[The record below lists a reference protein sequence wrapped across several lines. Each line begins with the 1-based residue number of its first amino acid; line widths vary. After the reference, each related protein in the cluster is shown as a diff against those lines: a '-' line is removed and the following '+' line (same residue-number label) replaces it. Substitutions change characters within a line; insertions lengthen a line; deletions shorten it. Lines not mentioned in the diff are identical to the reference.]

1 MPVPSI
7 GEYWNSFLANLPPTS
22 HYFGR
27 PYVTEKF
34 GDTPELADEFGQL
47 VVKGIKTS
55 TCSALWEWEADG
67 HSLPHPGLVSIVLDS
82 QDQPLCIIE
91 ITEVYVC
98 RFKNVDE
105 EFAQT
110 EGEGDLS
117 LEYWRKA
124 NKKFFSRRL
133 PKIGKEFSED
143 MPLVCVLFKVIY
155 K

>member
-1 MPVPSI
+1 MADPAI
-7 GEYWNSFLANLPPTS
+7 GEYWNSFLASLPHS
-22 HYFGR
+22 SLYFGK

-47 VVKGIKTS
+47 VVQGIKTS

-67 HSLPHPGLVSIVLDS
+67 HFLPQPGILSIVLNSRDE
-82 QDQPLCIIE
+82 PLCIIE
-91 ITEVYVC
+91 VTEVYVC
-98 RFKNVDE
+98 RFKAVDE
-105 EFAQT
+105 EFART

-117 LEYWRKA
+117 LNYWREA

-133 PKIGKEFSED
+133 PRIGKEFSED
-143 MPLVCVLFKVIY
+143 MPLVCGLFKVIY